1 MAKTIEGKSRLV
13 YLAYQ
18 VLNKIDFVVAG
29 KTDGELMAV
38 LVTAFQR
45 HAAEV
50 AVAQPSQ
57 PPPRGKPKLPE
68 ALTYP
73 HVKVAA

>member
-18 VLNKIDFVVAG
+18 VLNKVDVVVAG
-29 KTDGELMAV
+29 KSDSDLMAV
-38 LVTAFQR
+38 LLSAFHR
-45 HAAEV
+45 HALEV
-50 AVAQPSQ
+50 AVAELSQ
-57 PPPRGKPKLPE
+57 PKPRGRPKLPE

-73 HVKVAA
+73 HAKVAA

>member
-18 VLNKIDFVVAG
+18 VLDKVDVVVAG
-29 KTDGELMAV
+29 KSDSELMAV
-38 LVTAFQR
+38 LLSAFHS

-50 AVAQPSQ
+50 AVVESQ
-57 PPPRGKPKLPE
+57 LKPRGRPKLPE
-68 ALTYP
+68 TSTYP
-73 HVKVAA
+73 HAKVAA

>member
-18 VLNKIDFVVAG
+18 VLDKVDVVVAD
-29 KTDGELMAV
+29 KSDSELMAV
-38 LVTAFQR
+38 LLSAFHS

-50 AVAQPSQ
+50 AVVESQ
-57 PPPRGKPKLPE
+57 LKPRGRPKLPE
-68 ALTYP
+68 TSTYP
-73 HVKVAA
+73 HAKVAA

>member
-18 VLNKIDFVVAG
+18 VLNKIEVVVAG
-29 KTDGELMAV
+29 KSDSELMAV
-38 LVTAFQR
+38 LVSAFHC
-45 HAAEV
+45 HAAEL
-50 AVAQPSQ
+50 AVAESQ
-57 PPPRGKPKLPE
+57 LKPRGRPKLPE